1 MNNTKVIGK
10 AGKFN
15 ICFRDITLASHAGI
29 VLLKEM
35 VDRFGV
41 AELID
46 CEMGV
51 KQRER
56 GYKESESILSLCW
69 NLILGG
75 EHLSDLDV
83 LRGDPG
89 TQALLGLESVI
100 APTTAGEFLR
110 KFSIGDICDLRRL
123 LRLTAGRI
131 RPHQP
136 SDTCTLDL
144 DASIYEQASTRK
156 EGSRRAYNGQIGY
169 HPLFCFWAEEGEL
182 LLTRLLSGNRHPSGA
197 ALFFLREVL
206 KVAPAGKRMKLRADS
221 AFYSWDL
228 IDELELRQIIYAIT
242 ADLSE
247 SLKSE
252 IEKIPEEEWK
262 RFNQDPN
269 VQVADLWYA
278 PHPHKAHRYVVKRVL
293 LKNKKGWHYYSYHP
307 VITNDERRTP
317 KQLMRWA
324 LKRCAMENQIKEHKS
339 ESGFGLEK
347 LPTGKYFANWAWLL
361 IGQLAFNLVAWFKR
375 LALPEQYRNSTI
387 KTIRYQI
394 LTLAGRIVESGRQF
408 FLVLSDHYQFQ
419 DVWQFALKRLAKL
432 AT

>member
-182 LLTRLLSGNRHPSGA
+182 LFR
-197 ALFFLREVL
+197 
-206 KVAPAGKRMKLRADS
+206 
-221 AFYSWDL
+221 
-228 IDELELRQIIYAIT
+228 
-242 ADLSE
+242 
-247 SLKSE
+247 
-252 IEKIPEEEWK
+252 
-262 RFNQDPN
+262 
-269 VQVADLWYA
+269 
-278 PHPHKAHRYVVKRVL
+278 
-293 LKNKKGWHYYSYHP
+293 
-307 VITNDERRTP
+307 
-317 KQLMRWA
+317 
-324 LKRCAMENQIKEHKS
+324 
-339 ESGFGLEK
+339 
-347 LPTGKYFANWAWLL
+347 
-361 IGQLAFNLVAWFKR
+361 
-375 LALPEQYRNSTI
+375 
-387 KTIRYQI
+387 
-394 LTLAGRIVESGRQF
+394 
-408 FLVLSDHYQFQ
+408 
-419 DVWQFALKRLAKL
+419 
-432 AT
+432 